1 MSSSPG
7 RCEYPNHVCVNP
19 MLALDALRVH
29 TAESGD
35 LLSAS
40 DIYLIAKQGLGRHLL
55 RLGLQE
61 PEHGPTRTTTVLV
74 PDGEEPVRVE
84 VLDSDGLTG
93 DDVLARFCLQLDAGD
108 EEASAEVHEGPTS
121 LAYRLRRVEVL
132 PRGAAA
138 YLRSVER
145 SAKSLA
151 SQLH

>member
-1 MSSSPG
+1 
-7 RCEYPNHVCVNP
+7 

-29 TAESGD
+29 TTESGD

-40 DIYLIAKQGLGRHLL
+40 DIYLIAKQGLGRNATFFRSRVYKNQNTVQL
-55 RLGLQE
+55 E
-61 PEHGPTRTTTVLV
+61 ATTFLF

-93 DDVLARFCLQLDAGD
+93 DDVLARFCLHLDAD
-108 EEASAEVHEGPTS
+108 EEEASEEVREGATS

-132 PRGAAA
+132 PRQATA